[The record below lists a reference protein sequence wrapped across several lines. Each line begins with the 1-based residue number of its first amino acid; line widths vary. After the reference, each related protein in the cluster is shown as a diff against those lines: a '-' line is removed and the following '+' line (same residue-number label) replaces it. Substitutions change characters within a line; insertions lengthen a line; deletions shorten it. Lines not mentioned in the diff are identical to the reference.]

1 MQSGR
6 AVRANKVR
14 RVRDAH
20 RLLAAV
26 LDRLEAARAPGR
38 RRFTIAHELGHWV
51 LDRRRGIRPA
61 PTPPIKLMLTDAAGA
76 NERLA
81 WMLDYPDEELD
92 ANQFAAAILM
102 PEHLLSHARAATTDP
117 KELAERF
124 GASTEALARRQTFL
138 DLLAANSGAVAAATG
153 R

>member
-1 MQSGR
+1 
-6 AVRANKVR
+6 
-14 RVRDAH
+14 
-20 RLLAAV
+20 
-26 LDRLEAARAPGR
+26 
-38 RRFTIAHELGHWV
+38 
-51 LDRRRGIRPA
+51 
-61 PTPPIKLMLTDAAGA
+61 MLTDAAGA

-124 GASTEALARRQTFL
+124 GHDGPER
-138 DLLAANSGAVAAATG
+138 TG
-153 R
+153 REIRRVD